1 MTSAKP
7 LAAQLRPVL
16 MVLNCTARM
25 VFLSRTSSPWFNQ
38 RTDEW
43 GGSLA
48 NRMRFPLEVVR
59 EVRRVIETHARK
71 PFLLRYRGFVE

>member
-1 MTSAKP
+1 
-7 LAAQLRPVL
+7 

-25 VFLSRTSSPWFNQ
+25 VFLSRTSSPRFNQ

-59 EVRRVIETHARK
+59 EVRQVVRLMPRK
-71 PFLLRYRGFVE
+71 PFYCVTGALLMEWSPPISCATVGR